1 MSFTNSIRYRAEA
14 FILLLLMGIFKCI
27 GIDAA
32 SAAGG
37 FLGGLIGPR
46 IGTSRKMHENLTRAF
61 PNIPEAER
69 DKIINACWRHLG
81 RILGEYPHLE
91 TIARRRTEIIGA
103 EHVTAALHT
112 GKAAILWSGHI
123 GNWEIFAPAL
133 ALHFNINPS
142 ITYRALN
149 NPYADRLLQRARI
162 LNGRI
167 DAIPKHHSS
176 GKTLLQH
183 VKDGKCIGILIDQ
196 KYNAGLA
203 VSFFGQPAMTNPVA
217 VKLALHYDCALIPFH
232 VERLGDAARFRLTF
246 FPAQNLQTEAGT
258 KRTELELL
266 QECHSLLEDWIRQMP
281 AQWLWM
287 HKRWDSKNLLV
298 GKDNEIL

>member
-14 FILLLLMGIFKCI
+14 FILLMLMGVFKCV

-37 FLGGLIGPR
+37 FLGAVIGPR
-46 IGTSRKMHENLTRAF
+46 LGTTRKMHGNLTRAF
-61 PNIPEAER
+61 PLKSQAE
-69 DKIINACWRHLG
+69 KEQIIAECWRHLG
-81 RILGEYPHLE
+81 RIVAEYPHLE
-91 TIARRRTEIIGA
+91 TIARTRTEISGA
-103 EHVTAALHT
+103 EHVKAALDS

-123 GNWEIFAPAL
+123 GNWEVFAPAL

-149 NPYADRLLQRARI
+149 NPYADRLLQHARI
-162 LNGRI
+162 LGGRI

-183 VKDGKCIGILIDQ
+183 AKDGKCIGILIDQ
-196 KYNAGLA
+196 KYNAGMA
-203 VSFFGQPAMTNPVA
+203 VPFFGQPAMTNPVA
-217 VKLALHYDCALIPFH
+217 VKLALHYDCALIPFR

-246 FPAQNLQTEAGT
+246 FPVQNLQKEAGA

-266 QECHSLLEDWIRQMP
+266 QECHSLLEGWIKQTP

-287 HKRWDSKNLLV
+287 HKRWDSRNLLV
-298 GKDNEIL
+298 GKDNETL